1 MKTTYPPN
9 TATSPA
15 EWQTYSNKHL
25 NEWYMCINTERD
37 NPNQL
42 NYATIERQ
50 LVALRLKIQN
60 CSIKQYYPL
69 KGKIQKLEKQLKDQK
84 SRQAWEDFLA
94 R

>member
-15 EWQTYSNKHL
+15 EWQTYSKL
-25 NEWYMCINTERD
+25 NLNAWYMHINTERD

-69 KGKIQKLEKQLKDQK
+69 KGKIEKLEKQLKDQK
-84 SRQAWEDFLA
+84 SKQAWNDFLA

>member
-1 MKTTYPPN
+1 MKTTYPPS

-15 EWQTYSNKHL
+15 EWNNYANKHI
-25 NEWYMCINTERD
+25 NDWYMRINTERD

-50 LVALRLKIQN
+50 LVALRLKLQN

-69 KGKIQKLEKQLKDQK
+69 KGKIEKLERQLKDRR

>member
-15 EWQTYSNKHL
+15 EWQTYSKL
-25 NEWYMCINTERD
+25 NLNAWYMYINTERD

-69 KGKIQKLEKQLKDQK
+69 KGKIEKLEKQLKDQK
-84 SRQAWEDFLA
+84 SRQAWNDFLA